1 MTVAERLDRLQ
12 RARPW
17 ASYPIAVVYKFVDDQ
32 GVYLAAL
39 ITYYG
44 FLSLFPLLLLLT
56 AGLGFVLQRQPALQE
71 RILESAVAQFPVIG
85 EELGRPAGLEGS
97 GVAALVGGLIA
108 IYGALRVAQ
117 VTHHAMDVCWAV
129 PRHQRPNPVVARLRS
144 LAVIAVLGVAL
155 LGSTVLAAVGR
166 GAAQSGLDLGG
177 LTAVLLWLA
186 SVTVNT
192 VVFALALRLSTVQRL
207 ALRQVWPGAVFAA
220 VCWQLLQTFGTAYV
234 SGVVQQSGG
243 TYGVFAVV
251 LGLMTWI
258 FLAAG
263 VIVLATEIN
272 VVRVRQLYPRALLAP
287 FTEETD
293 LTGADER
300 SFTDTATSTRAKEF
314 EQVDVT
320 FDREGEEPRGA

>member
-12 RARPW
+12 RRRPW

-39 ITYYG
+39 VTYYG

-56 AGLGFVLQRQPALQE
+56 AGLGFVLQRQPDLQE

-85 EELGRPAGLEGS
+85 EEIGRPAGLEGS

-108 IYGALRVAQ
+108 LYGALRVAQ

-144 LAVIAVLGVAL
+144 LTIIAVLGLAL

-166 GAAQSGLDLGG
+166 GIAESGLDFGG
-177 LTAVLLWLA
+177 LTAVLLALA
-186 SVTVNT
+186 SIAVNT

-220 VCWQLLQTFGTAYV
+220 VGWQLLQTFGTAYV
-234 SGVVQQSGG
+234 SGVVQQSGD

-251 LGLMTWI
+251 LGLLTWL

-263 VIVLATEIN
+263 MIVLATEIN
-272 VVRVRQLYPRALLAP
+272 VVRVKELYPRALLAP
-287 FTEETD
+287 FTEEAD
-293 LTGADER
+293 LTGADEQ

-314 EQVDVT
+314 EEVDVT
-320 FDREGEEPRGA
+320 FDREDEHPRAT